1 MFSASNQPAAA
12 AQTAP
17 SASSQQQPASVQ
29 QQPSQAASASG
40 NAPSTGQDSFL
51 SPENREKALKELTDM
66 GFERRQAELALR
78 ASFYHVERAAEY
90 LITVTKKKFFSHLI
104 YNELVSFRVK
114 FPIFMKEPQQVKEV
128 NQDKHPPVQKVQQ
141 VVNEQAEVKSRYW
154 NIFHS
159 NNHQLNSSRG
169 FSCIEST
176 SPISSIASID
186 SN

>member
-29 QQPSQAASASG
+29 QQPSQSASASG
-40 NAPSTGQDSFL
+40 TAPSAGQDSFL

-90 LITVTKKKFFSHLI
+90 LITVTKKNFFSRLI
-104 YNELVSFRVK
+104 FNEFRVK
-114 FPIFMKEPQQVKEV
+114 FPIFMKEQQQVKEV
-128 NQDKHPPVQKVQQ
+128 NQDKRQPVQKVQQ
-141 VVNEQAEVKSRYW
+141 VVNEQAEVKPRHLI
-154 NIFHS
+154 IFLS
-159 NNHQLNSSRG
+159 NNHRMNSSRG
-169 FSCIEST
+169 FSCIKST